1 MAILELVRTRPDWYS
16 ALEVCL
22 TRPEGVPERRAG
34 EDPWAPPPV
43 DRPRRVSDDLA
54 WLRQA
59 MDHPGDHGLT
69 CIDDDGRLPVW
80 EAPPDDRQIQAR
92 LERLRH
98 RGILEAAGFQLHE
111 PSYRAQAG
119 SEAAAG
125 SP

>member
-34 EDPWAPPPV
+34 DDPWSEPPV

-59 MDHPGDHGLT
+59 MDHPEQHGL
-69 CIDDDGRLPVW
+69 IAVDDERVLPVW
-80 EAPPDDRQIQAR
+80 EAPRDDRQICAR
-92 LERLRH
+92 LARLQQ
-98 RGILEAAGFQLHE
+98 RGILDAAGFELHE
-111 PSYRAQAG
+111 PSYEAQRG
-119 SEAAAG
+119 SDAAAG